1 MPGIGRIIVR
11 RLAVI
16 PPTLLIITLIVYTVI
31 RLIPG
36 NPVQAL
42 LGEEYSE
49 AAARELEKQLGLDKP
64 PILGYIEWLGS
75 VVRGDLGSSI
85 VLANKLRVSDL
96 LLQRLP
102 ATAELALFSL
112 LIGLSLGVALGVVAG
127 LNRGGRIDLVV
138 SSLLLLNLAIPVF
151 IRAILLVLIFSIMLR
166 MLPSSGYVSITEDPL
181 GNLRLMLM
189 PSLAAGLG
197 VASVIARITRA
208 SVIDAMTSDYVV
220 VAHAKGLPRRSIVY
234 GYILRNA
241 LLPVITITGLQLGAL
256 LGGLVITE
264 SIFRIPGIGSL
275 VYESIIQRDY
285 PVLLGSVIFIAL
297 VYVLVN
303 LAVDILYTAAD
314 PRVRYEG
321 DKH

>member
-1 MPGIGRIIVR
+1 MPGIGRIIIR

-36 NPVQAL
+36 NPIQAL

-64 PILGYIEWLGS
+64 PIFGYIEWLGGI
-75 VVRGDLGSSI
+75 VRGDLGSSI

-127 LNRGGRIDLVV
+127 LNRGGKIDLMV

-151 IRAILLVLIFSIMLR
+151 IRAILLVLVFSIMLR

-181 GNLRLMLM
+181 RNLRLMFM

-234 GYILRNA
+234 SYILRNA

-275 VYESIIQRDY
+275 VYESIMQRDY
-285 PVLLGSVIFIAL
+285 PVLLGSVLFIAL
-297 VYVLVN
+297 VYVLIN
-303 LAVDILYTAAD
+303 LVVDILYTVAD

-321 DKH
+321 DRH

>member
-1 MPGIGRIIVR
+1 MPGLGKIIAR
-11 RLAVI
+11 RLIVI

-31 RLIPG
+31 RLVPG

-42 LGEEYSE
+42 LGEEYNE

-64 PILGYIEWLGS
+64 PILGYIDWLGK
-75 VVRGDLGSSI
+75 VFRGDLGTSI
-85 VLANKLRVSDL
+85 VLVNKLKVSDL

-102 ATAELALFSL
+102 VTAELALLSL
-112 LIGLSLGVALGVVAG
+112 LIGLSLGIILGVVSG
-127 LNRGGRIDLVV
+127 LNRGGRIDVII
-138 SSLLLLNLAIPVF
+138 SSILLLNLAIPVF
-151 IRAILLVLIFSIMLR
+151 IRAILLVLIFSIALR
-166 MLPSSGYVSITEDPL
+166 LLPSSGYVSMSEDPV
-181 GNLRLMLM
+181 GNLRLMIM

-208 SVIDAMTSDYVV
+208 SVIDAMSSDYVM
-220 VAHAKGLPRRSIVY
+220 VAQAKGLPRGLIIYS
-234 GYILRNA
+234 YILRNA
-241 LLPVITITGLQLGAL
+241 LLPIITIAGLQLGSL

-285 PVLLGSVIFIAL
+285 PVLLGSVLFIAL

-303 LAVDILYTAAD
+303 LVVDILYTVAD

-321 DKH
+321 DKR